1 MKSWCWGP
9 PRLWLLDHSWE
20 AQSISS
26 PPAPHSGPRKCP
38 RAHGDM
44 CRPPVTPEAGDSGR
58 EQRDIKASA
67 ACPPPHLPG
76 KCLALL
82 CHQFGG
88 HRWRES
94 PQSWPLAP
102 GFTWPW
108 ASPPPQHGPLDLSV
122 TQAGASPLTA
132 SVLGEEGHSILFLKL
147 KKYYFI
153 ITAFTKTNVERTKTL
168 RVPIS
173 PRLGLTP

>member
-26 PPAPHSGPRKCP
+26 PPAPRSGPRKCP

-44 CRPPVTPEAGDSGR
+44 RRPPVTPEAGDSGR

-67 ACPPPHLPG
+67 ACPTPPVSLG

-88 HRWRES
+88 HRWRVPS
-94 PQSWPLAP
+94 VLAP
-102 GFTWPW
+102 CPRVHLALGI
-108 ASPPPQHGPLDLSV
+108 ASFPAWSLGPQCSTGRHVSPDCQRPGGR
-122 TQAGASPLTA
+122 GA
-132 SVLGEEGHSILFLKL
+132 
-147 KKYYFI
+147 
-153 ITAFTKTNVERTKTL
+153 
-168 RVPIS
+168 
-173 PRLGLTP
+173 